1 MARAPDWDLYQ
12 SLHAVLRD
20 GSLSAAART
29 LGLSQPTVGRH
40 IEQLEQA
47 LGLPLFTRS
56 PQGLKPTDFAARL
69 GPYLAAMGSA
79 ADAALREASGEV
91 DQVAG
96 VIRITASEVIGAEVL
111 PAILAEFHETYP
123 QVVIELVL
131 SNQNED
137 LLRREADLA
146 VRMVRP
152 TQGALVAKR
161 IGQIGLGLHAHRRYL
176 QAHGEPVSLEALAQ
190 GSIIGFDKDTAFTRS
205 LQASGVD
212 LRRDRFALRSDS
224 DLAQLAA
231 IRAGFGVGVCQY
243 GLARRDPNLVAI
255 LPQALSFQLE
265 TWVVMHEDLKN
276 SRRMRLMF
284 DHLVE
289 RMGDYVA
296 GSQAPEP
303 A

>member
-1 MARAPDWDLYQ
+1 MKRAPDWDLYQ
-12 SLHAVLRD
+12 SLQAVLKS
-20 GSLSAAART
+20 GSLSAAARM
-29 LGLSQPTVGRH
+29 LGISQPTVGRH
-40 IEQLEQA
+40 VEQLEQA
-47 LGLPLFTRS
+47 LGQPLFTRS
-56 PQGLKPTDFAARL
+56 PQGLRPTDFTARL
-69 GPYLAAMGSA
+69 GPYLEAMAAA
-79 ADAALREASGEV
+79 AEAALREASGEA

-96 VIRITASEVIGAEVL
+96 VIRITASEIIGAEVL
-111 PAILAEFHETYP
+111 PAILAEFREAHP

-161 IGQIGLGLHAHRRYL
+161 VGQIGLGLHAHRRYI
-176 QAHGEPVSLEALAQ
+176 QAHGMPTSLDDLAK
-190 GSIIGFDKDTAFTRS
+190 GSLIGFDKGGAFTRS
-205 LQASGVD
+205 VEASGVD

-243 GLARRDPNLVAI
+243 GLAARDPNLTPVLPEAI
-255 LPQALSFQLE
+255 SFQLE

-289 RMGDYVA
+289 RMTDYA
-296 GSQAPEP
+296 ATSQGAP
-303 A
+303 AV